1 MVCCPYFFTL
11 ETMTEELLQSET
23 TKVYDQ
29 IVANQQKV
37 ADIFINF
44 FGEDYVDYQRP
55 DRSYIRRQVDGFLS
69 EDSHSTEAMVTA
81 LINDPNTVGNI
92 LVYFPKVTV
101 TNERDNSIEI
111 TKLFVETKVTTRGS
125 IFGQFKMTRGEYTAA
140 QWRAGYV
147 HSHCSYIPTDNTFA
161 PCCLGTGPIRHTI
174 ALLSQEFDED
184 RWNLYCFELSE
195 YVKVESLEGI
205 PYIKLEGV
213 VNSAYAPRITHLRY
227 NLAEW
232 YGRPRYS
239 TVEDFWKY
247 YVLHYDIPLSFCNG
261 NYSLAVP
268 PVVFFKDITSKY
280 IDYVVTTAS
289 LNRESFLRGIN
300 ISRYGLHRGVYTGNT
315 FHDYTYCRTLNS
327 NIENVEGGLVCYFK
341 GQAIQRHII
350 DDANAQ
356 DTGREFLLDI
366 TTVNALLTRTLFV
379 INYGTTE
386 NSHQID
392 KEFRI
397 V

>member
-1 MVCCPYFFTL
+1 
-11 ETMTEELLQSET
+11 MTEELLQSEA

-44 FGEDYVDYQRP
+44 FGEDFVDYQKP
-55 DRSYIRRQVDGFLS
+55 DLSYIRLKVREFLS

-81 LINDPNTVGNI
+81 LINDPNTVGSI
-92 LVYFPKVTV
+92 LVYFPRVTV

-111 TKLFVETKVTTRGS
+111 TKLFVETLVTTRGN
-125 IFGQFKMTRGEYTAA
+125 IFGQFRMTRGEYTAA
-140 QWRAGYV
+140 QWRAEYI
-147 HSHCSYIPTDNTFA
+147 HSHCSHIPADGNFA
-161 PCCLGTGPIRHTI
+161 SCCLGTGPIGHTI
-174 ALLSQEFDED
+174 ALLSREFDED

-195 YVKVESLEGI
+195 YVKVESLEGT
-205 PYIKLEGV
+205 PYNRLAGV

-227 NLAEW
+227 NLVDW

-239 TVEDFWKY
+239 KVEDFWKY

-268 PVVFFKDITSKY
+268 PVLFFKDITSKY
-280 IDYVVTTAS
+280 IDYLVTTDS
-289 LNRESFLRGIN
+289 LNRESFLRGSSIA
-300 ISRYGLHRGVYTGNT
+300 RYGLRKGVYTGNT

-327 NIENVEGGLVCYFK
+327 NIENVEGGFVCYFK

-350 DDANAQ
+350 NDANAQ
-356 DTGREFLLDI
+356 DTGREFLLD
-366 TTVNALLTRTLFV
+366 TVTVNALLTRTLFV
-379 INYGTTE
+379 INYGTTK

-397 V
+397 I